1 MAIETVVFDLD
12 GVIVDTHGAW
22 FEVRQQLAEK
32 HSGRWT
38 HDDERAVMGVN
49 SSHWARYMHDEA
61 GVDLP
66 ANDIYVAVVEE
77 LKRRYTDELEA
88 FPGAREAIVALAG
101 RFRLGV
107 ASGSPIELI
116 EHALTTVG
124 LRWYFDEVLSADEVC
139 HGKPQPDVY
148 LAACRRLGAEPSA
161 AAAIED
167 SANGIQAA
175 ISAGMPVVAI
185 PNKEF
190 PPAKE
195 VVSLAHR
202 ILTSISELTV
212 EVVDTLTLETGGV

>member
-22 FEVRQQLAEK
+22 FEVRHELAAR

-38 HDDERAVMGVN
+38 YDDECAVMGVN
-49 SSHWARYMHDEA
+49 SSHWAQYMRDEA

-66 ANDIYVAVVEE
+66 VDDIYASVVEE
-77 LKRRYTDELEA
+77 LKRRYSNDLEA

-124 LRWYFDEVLSADEVC
+124 LRWYFDEVISADEVC

-148 LAACRRLGAEPSA
+148 LAACRRLGADPSD

-167 SANGIQAA
+167 SANGMQAA
-175 ISAGMPVVAI
+175 IAAGMPLIAI

-190 PPAKE
+190 PPARE
-195 VVSLAHR
+195 VVSLARR

-212 EVVDTLTLETGGV
+212 EVVDALTLETDRV